1 MTDTIKANTELNTK
15 IEKIE
20 KEVQPALYEKSLDH
34 AALEEVA
41 EKDLNSMILNIT
53 LKIKDHYPEL
63 SKYLEELP
71 VTIPDAAT
79 PEINEKN
86 LQAYYDSLNEI
97 LKKYQA
103 EHPET
108 TEPTRSIEQ

>member
-1 MTDTIKANTELNTK
+1 MTDTTKANTELNTK

-20 KEVQPALYEKSLDH
+20 KEIQPALYEKSLDH
-34 AALEEVA
+34 AELEEVA
-41 EKDLNSMILNIT
+41 KTDLNSMILNIT

-71 VTIPDAAT
+71 VTIPDSDT

-97 LKKYQA
+97 LKKYQ
-103 EHPET
+103 
-108 TEPTRSIEQ
+108 RFLSKLIG